1 MNSDFS
7 ERQFETAVN
16 IELTAALGPHMQPA
30 VPVVP
35 TTNQEAEAGWDALF
49 RLGSGYSYFLQ
60 YKIVVSAS
68 RKSRWNEHLWNVHHR
83 PYFRFSL
90 HSDSTG
96 ECRQHRLLSE
106 LRARQPGV
114 YYCVPGFVKEEEF
127 WKRIQGRSLF
137 EGCRL
142 IDLADVPLRD
152 HFGRHQVSFD
162 DAGLVQVW
170 SEPEQHS
177 VGERGASI
185 RRSEENR
192 RRVSKESV
200 ADILVDA
207 VAVAGQT
214 RRRRESADAWLGA
227 RVPAEVRGHLREVP
241 FLEEPRAA
249 SPQISGALSGG
260 QLLAAASRVL
270 RLDFG
275 LVWVIEPTL
284 QPA

>member
-16 IELTAALGPHMQPA
+16 IELTATLGPHMQPA

-49 RLGSGYSYFLQ
+49 QLGSGYSYFLQ
-60 YKIVVSAS
+60 YKVVVSAS
-68 RKSRWNEHLWNVHHR
+68 RKSHWNEHLWDVHRR

-106 LRARQPGV
+106 LRRRQAGV
-114 YYCVPGFVKEEEF
+114 YYCVPSFVKEVEF
-127 WKRIQGRSLF
+127 WKRIQERSLF

-142 IDLADVPLRD
+142 IDLEDVPLRD

-170 SEPEQHS
+170 SEPERSS
-177 VGERGASI
+177 VGERGFSL
-185 RRSEENR
+185 RHGEENR
-192 RRVSKESV
+192 TAVSREAISNV
-200 ADILVDA
+200 LVDA
-207 VAVAGQT
+207 VAVAGRA
-214 RRRRESADAWLGA
+214 RRSRELSDAWLGA
-227 RVPAEVRGHLREVP
+227 RVPPEARDPLREVP

-249 SPQISGALSGG
+249 APRISEALSGG
-260 QLLAAASRVL
+260 QLLATAARVL

-275 LVWVIEPTL
+275 LVWVIEPA
-284 QPA
+284 Q

>member
-16 IELTAALGPHMQPA
+16 IELTAALGPQMQPA

-60 YKIVVSAS
+60 YKVVTSAS
-68 RKSRWNEHLWNVHHR
+68 RKSHWNEHLWDVHHR

-106 LRARQPGV
+106 LRHRQPGV
-114 YYCVPGFVKEEEF
+114 YYCAPGFVKEEEF
-127 WKRIQGRSLF
+127 WRRVQEGTLF

-162 DAGLVQVW
+162 DTGLVQVW
-170 SEPEQHS
+170 SEPEMRS
-177 VGERGASI
+177 TGERGFSI
-185 RRSEENR
+185 RRREENR
-192 RRVSKESV
+192 REVSKESISRV
-200 ADILVDA
+200 LVDA
-207 VAVAGQT
+207 VAVAGQG
-214 RRRRESADAWLGA
+214 RRDRELPDTWLGA
-227 RVPAEVRGHLREVP
+227 RVPPEARDQLREVP

-249 SPQISGALSGG
+249 SPRLSETLSGG
-260 QLLAAASRVL
+260 QLLAAVSRIL

-275 LVWVIEPTL
+275 LVWVIEPS
-284 QPA
+284 